1 MPYKYN
7 VSCVPFR
14 YGAPY
19 LNNKIRKLNKKL
31 KHLTN
36 KYNHIQLLE
45 LYNLQKNN
53 YTTFG
58 LHLYS
63 TGKLKIC
70 QNLCELINRPKEN
83 QIPVI
88 ITGNQQTRFLD
99 NIPCIKKQI

>member
-1 MPYKYN
+1 M
-7 VSCVPFR
+7 
-14 YGAPY
+14 
-19 LNNKIRKLNKKL
+19 
-31 KHLTN
+31 TN

-45 LYNLQKNN
+45 LYNLYTNN

-58 LHLYS
+58 LHLNS

-70 QNLCELINRPKEN
+70 QNLCELINRHKEN

-99 NIPCIKKQI
+99 NNPCIMKQI